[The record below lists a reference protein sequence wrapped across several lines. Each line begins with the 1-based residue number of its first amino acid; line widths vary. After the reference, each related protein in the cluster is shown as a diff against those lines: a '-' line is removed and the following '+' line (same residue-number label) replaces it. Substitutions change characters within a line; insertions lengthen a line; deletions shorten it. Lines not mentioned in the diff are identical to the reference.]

1 MIKVKI
7 NKYHVATFIA
17 LLFHVSGFIGMFT
30 TKRNWFIENTPLNLF
45 IMFCLIIWTHPGK
58 NGAFVAF
65 ALIAFATGM
74 VTEIIGVN
82 TSLLFG
88 KYEYGKVLGP
98 GILKVPWLIGIN
110 WFTVIYCCGIAIVEM
125 QQWFLSK
132 SPGAETLLSPG
143 ARMFSFIADGALLA
157 TFFDF
162 ILEPVAVKLGYW
174 TWLGDRNIPFS
185 NYLCWFL
192 ISALLLTV
200 FKLLSFPARNQFA
213 VHLLIIEMLFFSA
226 LRTFL

>member
-1 MIKVKI
+1 MKNWKV
-7 NKYHVATFIA
+7 NKFHVATFIA
-17 LLFHVSGFIGMFT
+17 LLFHFCGFVGMFT
-30 TKRNWFIENTPLNLF
+30 SKHNWFVANTPLNLL
-45 IMFCLIIWTHPGK
+45 IMAALIIWTQPNK
-58 NGAFVAF
+58 SAAFFVF
-65 ALIAFATGM
+65 VIICFITGM
-74 VTEIIGVN
+74 LTEIIGVD

-98 GILKVPWLIGIN
+98 EIMDVPWLIGVN
-110 WFTVIYCCGIAIVEM
+110 WFTVIYCCGVFITHFHNWVESRSDM
-125 QQWFLSK
+125 K
-132 SPGAETLLSPG
+132 ETILTPRIQLI
-143 ARMFSFIADGALLA
+143 SFIIDGALLA

-174 TWLGDRNIPFS
+174 TWLADGTIPFT

-200 FKLLSFPARNQFA
+200 FKLLSFPKHNQFA
-213 VHLLIIEMLFFSA
+213 VHLLLIELLFFGA

>member
-1 MIKVKI
+1 MSKVRI
-7 NKYHVATFIA
+7 NKFQFATFVA

-30 TKRNWFIENTPLNLF
+30 SHRAWFVSNTPLNLAL
-45 IMFCLIIWTHPGK
+45 MFALLIWTQNGK
-58 NGAFVAF
+58 NVPFFVF
-65 ALIAFATGM
+65 VLIAFAVGM
-74 VTEIIGVN
+74 LTEIIGVH

-88 KYEYGKVLGP
+88 RYQYGKVLGM
-98 GILKVPWLIGIN
+98 GLLDVPWLIGVN
-110 WFTVIYCCGIAIVEM
+110 WFTVIYCCGIAITHLQNWVFSRSPALESLIP
-125 QQWFLSK
+125 QQTRFI
-132 SPGAETLLSPG
+132 
-143 ARMFSFIADGALLA
+143 SFIGDGAILA

-174 TWLGDRNIPFS
+174 KWLGDSNIPFS

-200 FKLLSFPARNQFA
+200 FKLLSFPKHNQFA

>member
-1 MIKVKI
+1 MNKLKI
-7 NKYHVATFIA
+7 TKYQVATFVA

-30 TKRNWFIENTPLNLF
+30 LKHDWFVANTPLNLV
-45 IMFCLIIWTHPGK
+45 IMFGLIIWTHPGK
-58 NGAFVAF
+58 NVSFYAFV
-65 ALIAFATGM
+65 LIAFAVGM
-74 VTEIIGVN
+74 LTEMIGVH

-88 KYEYGKVLGP
+88 KYEYGKILGT
-98 GILKVPWLIGIN
+98 GIQNVPWVIGIN
-110 WFTVIYCCGIAIVEM
+110 WFTVVYCCGIAISHL
-125 QQWFLSK
+125 QTWFFSK
-132 SPGAETLLSPG
+132 SPASQTLLSPQVQ
-143 ARMFSFIADGALLA
+143 FISFIADGAMLA
-157 TFFDF
+157 TFFDL

-174 TWLGDRNIPFS
+174 TWLGDGTIPFS

-200 FKLLSFPARNQFA
+200 FRLFSFPKHNQFA